1 MITETVLSRSI
12 RMMFLGGLAL
22 GMHSANAQEAAPAP
36 TGEME
41 KIVVTGSRIRV
52 STVTEG
58 SSPITVV
65 GAADIKSDG
74 VKNVENLM
82 NNLPQVFADQGGSVS
97 NGSTGTATVNLRNL
111 GADRTLVL
119 VNGRRLPQGS
129 PLSTAADLNQIPAGL
144 IKRVEV
150 LTGGAGAVYGSDAV
164 AGVVN
169 FILNDRFEGVQI
181 DANVSGFNHQQG
193 NDVAQAAVRARNFAL
208 PGDKSFDGKS
218 KDVSILMG
226 GNFADGKGNATLY
239 AGYKQ
244 DDALLQSE
252 RDFSSCALGS
262 SAAGFSCA
270 GSGTSFPG
278 RFINLANG
286 RDYTPTDAA
295 GNNRRWVSATDAY
308 NYGPI
313 NYLQRPSD
321 RYVFNA
327 TANYD
332 INDKVTVYSSIGFH
346 NDHTVAQIAP
356 SGLFGLDLS
365 GPNALRFENPLLS
378 PAWKSVLGLNA
389 PGDTAD
395 VLLFRRNVEGG
406 GRQADITNSSFRSQ
420 IGFKG
425 DIGPW
430 SYDVFAQNARVT
442 YSEVYRNEF
451 SKARATKAMD
461 VVLDSAGVAQCR
473 TFVDGTD
480 PFCRPYNIW
489 SLGNVS
495 QEALDYLQTPGL
507 RGGYTTQ
514 EIQGGNLS
522 ADLGDY
528 GWKLPTSAQGI
539 GVSFG
544 LERRKEK
551 LNLETDTAFS
561 TGDLFGQG
569 GPSLGVAGGY
579 TVKEAFGEVRVPI
592 LENVAFA
599 DLLSVSGSY
608 RYSDYSTGKTTDS
621 YGVGV
626 EWAPVKMAKFR
637 GSYQRAAR
645 AANVVELFTPAS
657 IGLYDNDAD
666 PCAGATPS
674 ATAAQCAR
682 TGVTAAQYGTIIDS
696 PAGQYNALFGGNSN
710 LNPEEADSYTLGL
723 VLEPIKNLSITMDA
737 FQIEVNDV
745 ISSVPATTTLNK
757 CLETGDAAFCSLIH
771 RDRIGTLWATEAA
784 FIEAN
789 SQNLAKRETSG
800 VDLGVNY
807 GYKLA
812 GMGNLGFSLM
822 GTYLHKFES
831 TDLPGESAYDCK
843 GLYGPTCG
851 TPLPEWR
858 HKARVTWTTPWNTDL
873 ALTWR
878 HLDSVDLDRTS
889 TNPQL
894 TGTVRAVDRT
904 LGAQDYLD
912 ISASWSITKQLTLSG
927 GINNLLDKDP
937 PISAQVGAG
946 FGNGNTY
953 PQVYDAMGRRVF
965 LGLTAKF

>member
-12 RMMFLGGLAL
+12 RLMFLSGLAL
-22 GMHSANAQEAAPAP
+22 GMHSASAQEAPAP
-36 TGEME
+36 SGEVE
-41 KIVVTGSRIRV
+41 KVVVTGSRIRV

-58 SSPITVV
+58 ASPITVV

-82 NNLPQVFADQGGSVS
+82 NNLPQVFADQGGAVS

-119 VNGRRLPQGS
+119 VNGRRMPQGS

-150 LTGGAGAVYGSDAV
+150 LSGGAGAVYGSDAV

-169 FILNDRFEGVQI
+169 FIMNDRFEGVQI
-181 DANVSGFNHQQG
+181 DTNISGYNHQQG
-193 NDVAQAAVRARNFAL
+193 NEVASAAVRKRNFPL

-218 KDVSILMG
+218 KDISILMG
-226 GNFADGKGNATLY
+226 GNFADDKGNATLY
-239 AGYKQ
+239 VGYKQ

-252 RDFSSCALGS
+252 RDFTSCALGS
-262 SAAGFSCA
+262 SAAGFACA
-270 GSGTSFPG
+270 GSGTSYPG
-278 RFINLANG
+278 LFITDNGNFTVAN
-286 RDYTPTDAA
+286 AA
-295 GNNRRWVSATDAY
+295 GGTRPYVGATDAF
-308 NYGPI
+308 NYGPL

-321 RYVFNA
+321 RYVLNA
-327 TANYD
+327 TANYQ
-332 INDKVTVYSSIGFH
+332 INDKVQVYSTIGFH

-356 SGLFGLDLS
+356 SGLFGIELM
-365 GPNALRFENPLLS
+365 GANQVRFENPHLS
-378 PAWKSVLGLNA
+378 PDWRAALGLVN
-389 PGDTAD
+389 PGDRAD
-395 VLLFRRNVEGG
+395 AIILRRNVEGG

-430 SYDVFAQNARVT
+430 SYDVFAQNARVS
-442 YSEVYRNEF
+442 YSETYRNEF
-451 SKARATKAMD
+451 SKARSLKALD
-461 VVLDSAGVAQCR
+461 VVADENGVPQCR
-473 TFVDGTD
+473 SFVDGTD
-480 PFCRPYNIW
+480 EFCRPYNVW
-489 SLGNVS
+489 NLGAITP
-495 QEALDYLQTPGL
+495 EALNYIQVPGL
-507 RGGYTTQ
+507 RGGYTQQ
-514 EIQGGNLS
+514 EIQGGNVS

-528 GWKLPTSAQGI
+528 GIKLPTSSQGI
-539 GVSFG
+539 GVSVG
-544 LERRKEK
+544 VERRVEK
-551 LNLETDTAFS
+551 LQLETDTSFT
-561 TGDLFGQG
+561 TGDLAGQG
-569 GPSLGVAGGY
+569 GPSLGVTGEY
-579 TVKEAFGEVRVPI
+579 TVKEVFGEVRVPI
-592 LENVAFA
+592 LEDKPFA
-599 DLLSVSGSY
+599 DLLSVSASY
-608 RYSDYSTGKTTDS
+608 RYSDFSTGKTTDS

-645 AANVVELFTPAS
+645 AANVVELFTPAGVS
-657 IGLYDNDAD
+657 LYDNDAD
-666 PCAGATPS
+666 PCAGANP
-674 ATAAQCAR
+674 TASLEQCAR
-682 TGVTAAQYGTIIDS
+682 TGVTAAQYGRIIDS
-696 PAGQYNALFGGNSN
+696 PAGQYNQLTGGNAN

-723 VLEPIKNLSITMDA
+723 VLEPMRNLSITIDA

-745 ISSVPATTTLNK
+745 ISNVPATTTLTM
-757 CLETGDAAFCSLIH
+757 CLEQNQFCDLIN
-771 RDRIGTLWATEAA
+771 RDSIGSLWAQDSA

-789 SQNLAKRETSG
+789 NQNLASRETSG
-800 VDLGVNY
+800 VDLGANY
-807 GYKLA
+807 AYKLA

-831 TDLPGESAYDCK
+831 VDIPGEGAYDCK
-843 GLYGPTCG
+843 GYYGPTCG

-878 HLDSVDLDRTS
+878 HLDSVDLDRS
-889 TNPQL
+889 SPDVLLAGN
-894 TGTVRAVDRT
+894 VNAVDRT

-912 ISASWSITKQLTLSG
+912 ISASYSLSKNLTLSG
-927 GINNLLDKDP
+927 GINNLLDRDP
-937 PISAQVGAG
+937 PISAQVGSG

-953 PQVYDAMGRRVF
+953 PQVYDANGRKVF